1 MLNIIKLKLKNRYKN
16 LGVNTKNKIVRPK
29 EFLPTVRN

>member
-16 LGVNTKNKIVRPK
+16 LGVNTKNRIIRPK
-29 EFLPTVRN
+29 EFSPVVRN

>member
-16 LGVNTKNKIVRPK
+16 IGVNVKERIIRSK
-29 EFLPTVRN
+29 EFSPAVRN